1 MVRGVPIRLI
11 HVYYEVTF
19 YRRTFT
25 TNRSYKIARKNHTR
39 NDRFRDLTFPSCIL
53 GDRHDFNSSLTF
65 FPPRS
70 VVAPT
75 TFVPPNRSVLNIFA
89 SPIEIND
96 PAARVIIVAKNIDGK
111 ISGKQEFNLR
121 LYRNDLT

>member
-65 FPPRS
+65 FPPS
-70 VVAPT
+70 PVVART
-75 TFVPPNRSVLNIFA
+75 TSVPPNRSVLNIFA

-96 PAARVIIVAKNIDGK
+96 PAARVIIAAKNIDGR
-111 ISGKQEFNLR
+111 ISRKEEFNFFR
-121 LYRNDLT
+121 LYVAST